1 MARYQ
6 KSRPKGT
13 KPHAAVTPARARR
26 ASKARSQED
35 TLFFP
40 RLIGH
45 AKWAFVFLALAFA
58 LGFVGFGVGAGGVG
72 VGDIFKGSGGT
83 GVESVDDAR
92 EKTNERPKDPKA
104 WRDLATALQTNGD
117 TEQAISAIETAIRL
131 APKDTSA
138 YREIAGLHLTLS
150 NERQRDAQLAQAI
163 AAYRAPSQLFP
174 ALLGKTGQSVYQDPV
189 AQAVNASA
197 SERVSTAY
205 AEAGNQSRLAVN
217 AYKELAELE
226 PDDPNTQLELA
237 QAAQQ
242 TGDATTAIAAYEK
255 FLKLAPDDPSA
266 SVVRDQLKQ
275 LRATTSG

>member
-13 KPHAAVTPARARR
+13 KPHAAVKPARARR
-26 ASKARSQED
+26 APKTRSVED

-40 RLIGH
+40 RLVGH
-45 AKWAFVFLALAFA
+45 AKWAFVFLALVFA

-92 EKTNERPKDPKA
+92 EKTDERPKDPKA

-117 TEQAISAIETAIRL
+117 TEQAISALETAIRL
-131 APKDTSA
+131 APKDASA

-150 NERQRDAQLAQAI
+150 NERQQEAQLAQAI

-174 ALLGKTGQSVYQDPV
+174 PLIVKSGQSVYQDPL
-189 AQAVNASA
+189 AQAVNASV

-205 AEAGNQSRLAVN
+205 AEASNQSRLAVD
-217 AYKELAELE
+217 AYEKLAALE

-275 LRATTSG
+275 LRASTSG

>member
-26 ASKARSQED
+26 APKTRSQED

-40 RLIGH
+40 RLVGH
-45 AKWAFVFLALAFA
+45 AKWAFVFLALVFA
-58 LGFVGFGVGAGGVG
+58 LGFVGFGVG
-72 VGDIFKGSGGT
+72 DIFMGSGGT
-83 GVESVDDAR
+83 GVVSVDDAR
-92 EKTNERPKDPKA
+92 EKTDKRPKDPQA

-138 YREIAGLHLTLS
+138 YREIAGLHLTLA
-150 NERQRDAQLAQAI
+150 NERQQDAQLAQAI
-163 AAYRAPSQLFP
+163 ASYRAPSQLFP
-174 ALLGKTGQSVYQDPV
+174 ALLGKSGQPVYQDPV
-189 AQAVNASA
+189 AQAVNASV

-205 AEAGNQSRLAVN
+205 AEAGNQARLAVN

-255 FLKLAPDDPSA
+255 FLRLAPDDPSA

-275 LRATTSG
+275 LRASASG

>member
-13 KPHAAVTPARARR
+13 KPHAAVTPPRARR
-26 ASKARSQED
+26 APKQRSLED

-40 RLIGH
+40 RLVGH
-45 AKWAFVFLALAFA
+45 AKWAFVFLALVFA

-72 VGDIFKGSGGT
+72 VGDIFKGAGGT

-92 EKTNERPKDPKA
+92 EKTEERPKDPKA

-117 TEQAISAIETAIRL
+117 TEQAISALETAIGL
-131 APKDTSA
+131 APKDASA
-138 YREIAGLHLTLS
+138 YREIAGLHLTLA
-150 NERQRDAQLAQAI
+150 NERQQEAQLAQAI

-174 ALLGKTGQSVYQDPV
+174 PLLGKSGQGIYQDPV
-189 AQAVNASA
+189 AQAVNASV

-217 AYKELAELE
+217 AYEKLAALE

-275 LRATTSG
+275 LRASTSG